1 MEVILIENENKK
13 EWIVRFLNL
22 PPKDQVDFL
31 YRKQLEDSIR
41 AEVERKVFGEER
53 TYHSD

>member
-1 MEVILIENENKK
+1 MILIENENKK